1 MAPSIVDKV
10 VVLITGDDSDLDK
23 KLKDSAKQLVKWSAV
38 AVTAGAA
45 ATVALTKSGLESADA
60 QAKLATQLSTTSKEI
75 AILERS
81 SDLAGVSQSTL
92 EGAAKALTVRLS
104 QAATGTG
111 TAVAAL
117 DDLGLS
123 ADNLIQLPLSE
134 RIALI
139 NKSILENADAS
150 KRASLAAQFFG
161 EDAGL
166 AVSKIS
172 PDTIRQAAN
181 EVNKFGAFLSEIDAA
196 KIEAA
201 NDAMS
206 QAGLVYTGVTQQ
218 LAVQFAPILTEVSNR
233 LGDAAAESG
242 ALGAIAE
249 GTFNVIITGAGLAA
263 DAVHGI
269 ALILKVGEVA
279 FDGFK
284 IAGLTAVHFVVKAFD
299 DLDKSMATTI
309 NDIIDNL
316 NQIPNVDIDKIVIGE
331 STALN
336 DLTQKLQEA
345 QEEFTTTKGELVALA
360 SEPLPSEA
368 LDKWADDIRKATNKA
383 AEEVVKTKEAINAV
397 PLPELVGGLSEEDL
411 KKQQDALAASL
422 EITIAALQTEQEAID
437 EAYLLRSETLNAA
450 LQQGLLTQEDFN
462 TQQERSEQEHQDK
475 LNAISNASTAAR
487 LQVASQMFGNLSTLM
502 QTENKKLFEI
512 GKVAAISQAT
522 INGIEATIAS
532 YKAGA
537 QIGGPVLGAAFAA
550 TAAIATGVQIA
561 KLSATSYGSGGGNAA
576 PGTPGSVAPSIT
588 QDATAGAGGGPA
600 GGTLTVQGLTPGALF
615 SGEAVA
621 GLAEELLDYQR
632 RGGNVVLQS

>member
-1 MAPSIVDKV
+1 MPSNVVDEV
-10 VVLITGDDSDLDK
+10 SVLIKGDDSDLNK
-23 KLKDSAKQLVKWSAV
+23 KLADSAKQLLKWSSIAI
-38 AVTAGAA
+38 AAGAA
-45 ATVALTKSGLESADA
+45 ATTALVNSGLKSADA
-60 QAKLATQLSTTSKEI
+60 QAKLATQLGTTSKEI

-81 SDLAGVSQSTL
+81 SELAGVSQSTL
-92 EGAAKALTVRLS
+92 EGASKALTVRLS

-117 DDLGLS
+117 DSLGLS
-123 ADNLIQLPLSE
+123 AEELIQLPLSE

-139 NKSILENADAS
+139 NKSMLENADAS
-150 KRASLAAQFFG
+150 ERASLAAQFFG

-172 PDTIRQAAN
+172 PDTINQAAT
-181 EVNKFGAFLSEIDAA
+181 EVTKFGAALSELDAA

-218 LAVQFAPILTEVSNR
+218 LAVEFAPMLTEISNR

-242 ALGAIAE
+242 VLSNIAE
-249 GTFNVIITGAGLAA
+249 ETFNVLIAGAGFAA

-284 IAGLTAVHFVVKAFD
+284 LAGLTAVHFVVRAFD
-299 DLDKSMATTI
+299 DLDKSTTAVLNTMI
-309 NDIIDNL
+309 ANL
-316 NQIPNVDIDKIVIGE
+316 NSLPGIDIDKIVVGE
-331 STALN
+331 SQALIGLTAS
-336 DLTQKLQEA
+336 LQEA
-345 QEEFTTTKGELVALA
+345 QDEFNKTNTELVALA
-360 SEPLPSEA
+360 SEPLPSDK
-368 LDKWADDIRKATNKA
+368 LDTWADDIRKAADKA
-383 AEEVVKTKEAINAV
+383 AEGVVATKEAINAV

-411 KKQQDALAASL
+411 TKQQEALAASL
-422 EITIAALQTEQEAID
+422 ETTIAALQTEQEAID

-450 LQQGLLTQEDFN
+450 LQQSLLTQEEFN
-462 TQQERSEQEHQDK
+462 TQQERSEQDHQDK
-475 LNAISNASTAAR
+475 LTDIANASTAIR
-487 LQVASQMFGNLSTLM
+487 LQVASQMFGNLATLM

-512 GKVAAISQAT
+512 GKVAAIAQAT
-522 INGIEATIAS
+522 VNGIEATISS

-550 TAAIATGVQIA
+550 TAAVATGVQIA
-561 KLSATSYGSGGGNAA
+561 KLSSTSYGSGGGGAA

-588 QDATAGAGGGPA
+588 QDATSGAGGTSN
-600 GGTLTVQGLTPGALF
+600 GTLTVQGLTTSSLF